1 MTSDTLFYCFIGAMV
16 LMSFGIILLIANRS
30 EKKYRK
36 KSILPLLI
44 TGWSFVG
51 LSVAGFAVAF
61 IFYLSQTDSTS
72 IFITLVLG
80 GIFILGGIIMLLGF
94 GSSSLVNGLRK
105 DKEGKRNK
113 DAIIRGSALLF
124 LSIVVVATVIAAI
137 MVLAHMESNKE
148 KPIRMMVS
156 LLWTISYLNVF

>member
-1 MTSDTLFYCFIGAMV
+1 MTSDALFYCFIGAMV
-16 LMSFGIILLIANRS
+16 LMSFGIILLIANHS

-36 KSILPLLI
+36 KSIMPLLI
-44 TGWSFVG
+44 TGWSFIG

-124 LSIVVVATVIAAI
+124 LSIVVVATVIASI

-148 KPIRMMVS
+148 KPVRMMIS
-156 LLWTISYLNVF
+156 LLWMISYLNVF

>member
-1 MTSDTLFYCFIGAMV
+1 MTSDALFYCFIGAMV
-16 LMSFGIILLIANRS
+16 LMSFGIILLIANHS

-36 KSILPLLI
+36 KSIMPLLI
-44 TGWSFVG
+44 TGWSFIG

-148 KPIRMMVS
+148 KPVRMMIS
-156 LLWTISYLNVF
+156 LLWMISYLNVF

>member
-1 MTSDTLFYCFIGAMV
+1 MTSDALFYCFIGAMV

-44 TGWSFVG
+44 TGWSFIG
-51 LSVAGFAVAF
+51 LSVAGFAVSF
-61 IFYLSQTDSTS
+61 IFYFSQTDSTS

-137 MVLAHMESNKE
+137 MVLAHMESHTE
-148 KPIRMMVS
+148 KPVRMMIS
-156 LLWTISYLNVF
+156 LLWMISYLNVF

>member
-1 MTSDTLFYCFIGAMV
+1 
-16 LMSFGIILLIANRS
+16 
-30 EKKYRK
+30 
-36 KSILPLLI
+36 
-44 TGWSFVG
+44 
-51 LSVAGFAVAF
+51 
-61 IFYLSQTDSTS
+61 
-72 IFITLVLG
+72 
-80 GIFILGGIIMLLGF
+80 MLLGF

-105 DKEGKRNK
+105 NKEGQRNK

>member
-1 MTSDTLFYCFIGAMV
+1 MTSDVLFYCFIGAMV
-16 LMSFGIILLIANRS
+16 LMSFGIILLIANYS

-44 TGWSFVG
+44 IGWSFIG

-94 GSSSLVNGLRK
+94 GLSSLVNGLRK

-124 LSIVVVATVIAAI
+124 LSIVVVTTVIAAI

-148 KPIRMMVS
+148 KPVRMMIS
-156 LLWTISYLNVF
+156 LLWMISYINVF

>member
-1 MTSDTLFYCFIGAMV
+1 MTSDILFYCFVGTVILIA
-16 LMSFGIILLIANRS
+16 FGIILLIANRS

-44 TGWSFVG
+44 TGWSFIG

-72 IFITLVLG
+72 IVITLVLG

-94 GSSSLVNGLRK
+94 GLSSLVNGLRK

-124 LSIVVVATVIAAI
+124 LSIVVVATVIASI
-137 MVLAHMESNKE
+137 MVLSHMESNRE

-156 LLWTISYLNVF
+156 LLWMISYLTVF

>member
-1 MTSDTLFYCFIGAMV
+1 MTSDALFYCFIGAMV
-16 LMSFGIILLIANRS
+16 LMSFGIILLIANHS

-44 TGWSFVG
+44 TGWSFIG
-51 LSVAGFAVAF
+51 LAVAGFAVAF

-80 GIFILGGIIMLLGF
+80 GIFIIGGIIMLLGF

-105 DKEGKRNK
+105 NKEGQRNK

-137 MVLAHMESNKE
+137 MVLAHMESNRE